1 MSAILKPPVE
11 LKQKSGAI
19 DGFNGNR
26 DGGWWRNGRG
36 SGEGEVF
43 PLPAATVGLLAFLAA
58 ATLLFSL
65 LFTAYFHDIGGDMR
79 MPGWRSLPMSQIL
92 WLNTL
97 LLLLGSAAL
106 QGAWIAAR
114 RGNESGL
121 RLGLLTAGVL
131 TSLFVVGQLEAWQQ
145 LAAAGVF
152 LTTNPSS
159 SFFYLIT
166 ALHGLHVLGGLIAG
180 GRTAVKAW
188 KGVYTSQNHLGVQL
202 CAIYWHFLLLVWLVM
217 FAFIWLT

>member
-1 MSAILKPPVE
+1 ME
-11 LKQKSGAI
+11 LKQKGEAVN
-19 DGFNGNR
+19 GFNGNR
-26 DGGWWRNGRG
+26 DSGWWRGGRDP
-36 SGEGEVF
+36 SEGASF
-43 PLPAATVGLLAFLAA
+43 SLPAPTVGLLAFLAA

-65 LFTAYFHDIGGDMR
+65 LFTAYFHEISGATGMV
-79 MPGWRSLPMSQIL
+79 MPGWRSLPIPPIL

-114 RGNESGL
+114 RGQESQL
-121 RLGLLTAGVL
+121 RLGLLMAGVL
-131 TSLFVVGQLEAWQQ
+131 TSLFVLGQFEAWRQ

-152 LTTNPSS
+152 LATNPAS

-166 ALHGLHVLGGLIAG
+166 AIHGLHVLGGLIAG
-180 GRTAVKAW
+180 GRTTVKAW
-188 KGVYTSQNHLGVQL
+188 KGIYTSENHLGVQL
-202 CAIYWHFLLLVWLVM
+202 CAIYWHFLSLIWLIM